1 MKNKYSPISDS
12 DDSSKTLN
20 DEKADSRSSPSD
32 GTPPPYTASNKFVD
46 LEMAPETEESSKKK
60 RYLTPRELAIVFAI
74 FIVYNVC
81 LIIAR
86 VILLVY
92 EIPFNQLA
100 VWVLFGV
107 WCALFLSLTIV
118 ITQMPKEWFTQA
130 GRATKKV
137 LKKSGRATKK
147 VLKKS
152 GRATKKFLKKSGRAT
167 KKVAPAVCKA
177 LIILI
182 SLNGVGG
189 YVLKLSGGFE
199 YIHSAAMLVVLAVL
213 NICFFV
219 LLIHNPDA
227 IEDHVPTRLNR
238 ISRNGP
244 PRNEEI
250 ELQPLAEQSANV

>member
-32 GTPPPYTASNKFVD
+32 GTPPPYTASNKFID

-118 ITQMPKEWFTQA
+118 TQMPKEWFTQA

-137 LKKSGRATKK
+137 
-147 VLKKS
+147 
-152 GRATKKFLKKSGRAT
+152 LKKSGRAT

-189 YVLKLSGGFE
+189 CVLKLSGGFE
-199 YIHSAAMLVVLAVL
+199 YIHSAAVSVVLAVL

-227 IEDHVPTRLNR
+227 IEDHVPTRL
-238 ISRNGP
+238 
-244 PRNEEI
+244 
-250 ELQPLAEQSANV
+250 LK

>member
-1 MKNKYSPISDS
+1 MKNKYTPISDS

-20 DEKADSRSSPSD
+20 DEKADSQSSPSD
-32 GTPPPYTASNKFVD
+32 GTPPPYSASTKFID

-81 LIIAR
+81 LIVAR

-130 GRATKKV
+130 GRATKNV
-137 LKKSGRATKK
+137 LSAMCIAALYVCFLNVPGFVVYYAAKKLTGFEKINNQFSYAVCFVDSVLFLFLSINGKARESVNSSCVSFVKTVKKSIGMSLS
-147 VLKKS
+147 VMVDFLLWDS
-152 GRATKKFLKKSGRAT
+152 GT
-167 KKVAPAVCKA
+167 
-177 LIILI
+177 
-182 SLNGVGG
+182 
-189 YVLKLSGGFE
+189 
-199 YIHSAAMLVVLAVL
+199 
-213 NICFFV
+213 
-219 LLIHNPDA
+219 
-227 IEDHVPTRLNR
+227 NR
-238 ISRNGP
+238 GEET

-250 ELQPLAEQSANV
+250 ELQPLAERAEV

>member
-1 MKNKYSPISDS
+1 MKNKYTPISDS
-12 DDSSKTLN
+12 DESSKTLN

-32 GTPPPYTASNKFVD
+32 GTPPPYTASYKFID

-107 WCALFLSLTIV
+107 WCALFLSMTIV

-137 LKKSGRATKK
+137 
-147 VLKKS
+147 
-152 GRATKKFLKKSGRAT
+152 
-167 KKVAPAVCKA
+167 APAVCKA
-177 LIILI
+177 LITLI
-182 SLNGVGG
+182 IFNGIGG
-189 YVLKLSGGFE
+189 GALKLSGAFE
-199 YIHSAAMLVVLAVL
+199 YIHSTAVLVVLAVL

-227 IEDHVPTRLNR
+227 IEDHVSTRLNR

-244 PRNEEI
+244 PPNEEI
-250 ELQPLAEQSANV
+250 ELQPLAEQRAEV